1 MKKIT
6 IGITAH
12 VDSGKTTL
20 AEAMLY
26 KSGTIRR
33 VGRVDNGNSALDTNN
48 IERSRG
54 ITIFS
59 HQAEFTVGDTR
70 FFLLDTPGHTDFL
83 AETERTMPV
92 LDYAVLVIS
101 GTDGVQSHTVTLWKL
116 LQKYEIPVFI
126 FVNKM
131 DITNIGKQIIL
142 DELKRRLSD
151 KCTDFSGDGGM
162 ICENSAICSEELMEK
177 YFSDGILADNDIAQ
191 AINERKI
198 FPCFFGSAL
207 KMDGIEKFLEILR
220 RFTSELICKK
230 EFGAK
235 VYKIS
240 YDPKGSRLTHLK
252 ITGGQLKMRG
262 EISFRNKNNEDI
274 TEKISSI
281 RFYSG
286 EKFRTA
292 DFAGSGDVCAV
303 TGLNSSYAGQGLGL
317 ESGTSGLTSEPVMT
331 YYISVP
337 DNKNINDVLSDMRRL
352 EDEDPQLHILWNDQL
367 REIQIQLMG
376 TVQLE
381 VLKQLIQQRFGYDV
395 RFLNGVVAYKETI
408 GNTVEGVGHYEPLRH
423 YAEVHLIMEPLECG
437 SGLQFDV
444 KCSQDIL
451 DTNWQRLIL
460 THLQEKTHIGAL
472 TGSPI
477 TDMKLTLVSGKAHL
491 KHTEGGDFRQATYR
505 AVRQGLRQANKI
517 LLEPCYEYELELPT
531 ECVGR
536 AIADLQHMCAD
547 FSNPENISDMSVI
560 RGIAPVSEMSDY
572 QAELISYTRGRGR
585 LSLCVCGYRECH
597 NTENVIESIGYD
609 CDGDID
615 NTADSVFCSHGAGV
629 IVKWNEVHSKMHLSS
644 CLEAGNESKQ
654 PIEKS
659 RKFSVS
665 DEELMEI
672 FQRTYGKLKTEPRR
686 AFKKTK
692 AVNIDNKPVKLP
704 DLSRPEYLLVDG
716 YNIIFAWDE
725 LKKIATESLDA
736 ARSELINMMC
746 NYQGYDGSELIL
758 VFDAYKVKGKHREV
772 EKYLNIS
779 IVYTKE
785 SETADSYIERVTHEL
800 SRNYRVRVATSDG
813 PEQLIIFG
821 SGAMRISADEFH
833 KRYVH
838 ARNEIREFIDNMNN
852 NRIDPGR

>member
-26 KSGTIRR
+26 KSGTIRKA
-33 VGRVDNGNSALDTNN
+33 GRVDNGNSALDTNN

-59 HQAEFTVGDTR
+59 HQAEFTVGDTQ
-70 FFLLDTPGHTDFL
+70 FFLLDTPGHVDFS

-92 LDYAVLVIS
+92 LDYAILVIS
-101 GTDGVQSHTVTLWKL
+101 GTDSVQSHTATLWKML
-116 LQKYEIPVFI
+116 RKYDIPVFI

-131 DITNIGKQIIL
+131 DITGVEKQNVL
-142 DELKRRLSD
+142 DDLKRRISD
-151 KCTDFSGDGGM
+151 KCTDFSGDDGM
-162 ICENSAICSEELMEK
+162 ICENSAICSEKLMEK
-177 YFSDGILADNDIAQ
+177 YFSDGILDDNDIAQ

-207 KMDGIEKFLEILR
+207 KMNGIEEFLEKLK
-220 RFTSELICKK
+220 RFTSEPVRKK

-235 VYKIS
+235 IYKIS
-240 YDPKGSRLTHLK
+240 YDSKGSRLTHLK

-262 EISFRNKNNEDI
+262 EISFRNENNEDI

-292 DFAGSGDVCAV
+292 DYAGSGDVCAV
-303 TGLNSSYAGQGLGL
+303 SGLNSSYAGQGLGC
-317 ESGTSGLTSEPVMT
+317 ETSTFGLVTEPVMT
-331 YYISVP
+331 YFISIP
-337 DNKNINDVLSDMRRL
+337 ENKNINDVLDDLHRL
-352 EDEDPQLHILWNDQL
+352 EDEDPQLHILWNDHL

-381 VLKQLIQQRFGYDV
+381 VLTQLIQQRFGYNV
-395 RFLNGVVAYKETI
+395 QFLNGIVAYKETI

-423 YAEVHLIMEPLECG
+423 YAEVHLLMEPLERG
-437 SGLQFDV
+437 SGLKFDSN
-444 KCSQDIL
+444 CSQDIL

-460 THLQEKTHIGAL
+460 THLQEKTHIGTLVGA
-472 TGSPI
+472 PV
-477 TDMKLTLVSGKAHL
+477 TDMKITLVSGKAHT

-505 AVRQGLRQANKI
+505 AVRQGLRQADKI

-547 FSNPENISDMSVI
+547 FSTPENTGDMSVI
-560 RGIAPVSEMSDY
+560 SGVAPVSEMSNY

-585 LSLCVCGYRECH
+585 LSLCVYGYRECH
-597 NTENVIESIGYD
+597 NAEEVIKSIGYN
-609 CDGDID
+609 CDSDIN
-615 NTADSVFCSHGAGV
+615 NTADSVFCSHGAGF
-629 IVKWNEVHSKMHLSS
+629 IVKWDEVHSKMHLPSY
-644 CLEAGNESKQ
+644 LESENKSELH
-654 PIEKS
+654 IE
-659 RKFSVS
+659 RKRRFSVS

-672 FQRTYGKLKTEPRR
+672 FQRTYGKLNTDPRR

-692 AVNIDNKPVKLP
+692 AVTLNNKPVKLP
-704 DLSRPEYLLVDG
+704 DLSQPTYLLVDG
-716 YNIIFAWDE
+716 YNIIYAWDE
-725 LKKIATESLDA
+725 LKKIAAENLDA

-758 VFDAYKVKGKHREV
+758 VFDAYKVKGKHRDV
-772 EKYLNIS
+772 EKYLNIN

-785 SETADSYIERVTHEL
+785 SETADSYIERTTHEL

-821 SGAMRISADEFH
+821 NGAMRISADEFH
-833 KRYVH
+833 KRYIH
-838 ARNEIREFIDNMNN
+838 ARNEIKEFIDNMN
-852 NRIDPGR
+852 IK